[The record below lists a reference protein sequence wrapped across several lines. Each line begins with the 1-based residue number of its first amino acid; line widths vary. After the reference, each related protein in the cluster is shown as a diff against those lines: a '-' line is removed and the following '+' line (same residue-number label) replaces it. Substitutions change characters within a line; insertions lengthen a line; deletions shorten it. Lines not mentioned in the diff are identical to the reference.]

1 MYKIRIVG
9 DDVLRRVAKRVTR
22 FDDGLKSMAGEMLD
36 LMVHADGIGL
46 AAPQVGVS
54 KRLIVTDISRV
65 NKEYGAMVFV
75 NPVILEAKGEVKMEE
90 GCLSIPGVRED
101 VLRPEKILLKYQT
114 LEGED
119 KTEKFDDLQARV
131 IQHEIDHL
139 DGVLFIDY
147 LSTVKQKLALKN
159 LQV

>member
-1 MYKIRIVG
+1 MYKIHVVG
-9 DDVLRRVAKRVTR
+9 DAILRKEAKEVRR
-22 FDDGLKSMAGEMLD
+22 FDEGLKSMATEMLD
-36 LMVHADGIGL
+36 LMIQADGIGL

-65 NKEYGAMVFV
+65 NKDFGSMVFV
-75 NPVILEAKGEVKMEE
+75 NPVILEAKGEIKMEE

-114 LEGED
+114 LEGEY
-119 KTEKFDDLQARV
+119 KTEAFDDLMARV
-131 IQHEIDHL
+131 IQHEIDHI

-147 LSTVKQKLALKN
+147 LSPVKQKLVLQN
-159 LQV
+159 LQT